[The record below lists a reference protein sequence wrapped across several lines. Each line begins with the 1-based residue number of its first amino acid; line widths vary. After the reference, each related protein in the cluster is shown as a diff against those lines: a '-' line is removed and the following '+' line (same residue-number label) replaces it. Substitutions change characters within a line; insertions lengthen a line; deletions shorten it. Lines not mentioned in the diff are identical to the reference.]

1 MVWEDLLRKEMA
13 TYSNI
18 LAWRIPWAEEP
29 GGLESMGSMT
39 GGLSLSLSSLS
50 TGILISFWL
59 AIKVEKIT
67 LAES

>member
-1 MVWEDLLRKEMA
+1 MA
-13 TYSNI
+13 THSNI

-39 GGLSLSLSSLS
+39 GGFSLSLSSVS